1 MKCTTSLQIKSNI
14 TFSHSWKFWWWSAQ
28 NCSIL
33 VPLFSPWD
41 HLCVIMIH
49 SVKWCLCY
57 SKAQRPLLVIISCYP
72 LHKRAGCG
80 EMLYFSCCHELYSAA
95 CNKSNLKYFRAITKI
110 FSIFHTTTRLD
121 TLVEKMLTVQS
132 ELLLVVWVS
141 DRKKNKESIKTRST
155 Q

>member
-49 SVKWCLCY
+49 SVKWCLYY

-80 EMLYFSCCHELYSAA
+80 EMLYFPVVMNCTLRLATKATWNIFEQLPRFSQFSTLQRDWTHLLKRCWQFRVNCCWLCESLTEKI
-95 CNKSNLKYFRAITKI
+95 KSP
-110 FSIFHTTTRLD
+110 
-121 TLVEKMLTVQS
+121 
-132 ELLLVVWVS
+132 
-141 DRKKNKESIKTRST
+141 
-155 Q
+155 